1 MTHATVIL
9 TREEAETLLQRL
21 DDDSFG
27 NIRCNKKLMTV
38 ILKLSGDI
46 PTGPNEIWVLKYDEN
61 KVAMIKSVRTLLNL
75 GLKEAKDYAD
85 GLSNMRRANGD
96 VVIKTHD
103 VRAEL
108 RDIVEARG
116 HVCVYIHT
124 EVE

>member
-61 KVAMIKSVRTLLNL
+61 KVDMIKSVRTLLNL

-85 GLSNMRRANGD
+85 GLSGQRRSNGD
-96 VVIKTHD
+96 VVIKPHD

-108 RDIVEARG
+108 KDIVEARG

-124 EVE
+124 EFE